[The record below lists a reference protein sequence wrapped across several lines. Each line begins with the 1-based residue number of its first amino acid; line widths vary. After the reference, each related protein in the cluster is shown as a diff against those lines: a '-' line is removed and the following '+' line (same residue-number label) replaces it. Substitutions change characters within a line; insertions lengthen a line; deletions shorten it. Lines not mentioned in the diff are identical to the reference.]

1 MSFIYH
7 TIVGFAILVASPVI
21 ALRVIFSSDFRCDFF
36 ERTSGY
42 KVIKPLNSCIW
53 VHAASVGEVRLAKT
67 IILALKKSE
76 ATRPIVLS
84 TFTSSGFDQA
94 KKEGIENVF
103 RMPPDFLLWI
113 NPLLKYLC
121 PAILVLVE
129 AEMWPGIISECS
141 RQKIPVLVANGRITE
156 KSTHRYQSFPFLFK
170 WIARKISFFSM
181 RTEKDAGRVLG
192 FGVSPEKVR
201 VNGNIKFDFFVSGE
215 EDSSLEEQESNWVV
229 FGSTRPGDEGPVMEA
244 ITKLFQ
250 EHPDCKFVIA
260 PRHLQRLSEV
270 KELMVDYDIEFKLH
284 SETSNSGNSRLV
296 LLDQLGELNGYY
308 RKACLAFVGGGF
320 NPRFGGQNIVEPASY
335 GIPVVFGKHMSNFE
349 EEARLLVQ
357 SGGGI
362 QVNSPKELYGIVNQL
377 LTDQEKSQRLGRKA
391 CEAIVK
397 NRGAVNKT
405 IELIT
410 RLAN

>member
-1 MSFIYH
+1 MRLIYH
-7 TIVGFAILVASPVI
+7 TIVGFAILVALPLI
-21 ALRVIFSSDFRCDFF
+21 ALRIIFSSDFRFDLF
-36 ERTSGY
+36 ERIFGY

-67 IILALKKSE
+67 IISALKKSE
-76 ATRPIVLS
+76 VTRPIVLS

-94 KKEGIENVF
+94 KKEGIKNVF
-103 RMPPDFLLWI
+103 RIPPDFVLWI
-113 NPLLKYLC
+113 NSLLNNLC

-129 AEMWPGIISECS
+129 AEMWPGIIFECS
-141 RQKIPVLVANGRITE
+141 RRKIPVLIANGRITK
-156 KSTHRYQSFPFLFK
+156 KSAHRYQLFPFVFK
-170 WIARKISFFSM
+170 WIAEKISFFSM
-181 RTEKDAGRVLG
+181 RTKKDADRVLD

-201 VNGNIKFDFFVSGE
+201 VDGNIKFDFFVSGE
-215 EDSSLEEQESNWVV
+215 EDTSLEEQESNWIV

-244 ITKLFQ
+244 ITKLLQ
-250 EHPDCKFVIA
+250 EHPDYKFVIA

-270 KELMVDYDIEFKLH
+270 KELMVDYDIEFEIH
-284 SETSNSGNSRLV
+284 SEMSNSGNSRLV

-320 NPRFGGQNIVEPASY
+320 NPRFGGQNIVEPASH
-335 GIPVVFGKHMSNFE
+335 GIPVVFGRHMNNFE

-362 QVNSPKELYGIVNQL
+362 QINSPEELYDILNQL
-377 LTDQEKSQRLGRKA
+377 LTDQEKRQHLGRKA
-391 CEAIVK
+391 CETIVN

-405 IELIT
+405 IELII
-410 RLAN
+410 RLAG

>member
-1 MSFIYH
+1 MRLIYH
-7 TIVGFAILVASPVI
+7 TIVGFAILVALPLI
-21 ALRVIFSSDFRCDFF
+21 ALRIIFSSDFRFDLF
-36 ERTSGY
+36 ERIFGY

-76 ATRPIVLS
+76 VTRPIIIS

-113 NPLLKYLC
+113 NPLLKNLC

-129 AEMWPGIISECS
+129 AEMWPGIIFECS
-141 RQKIPVLVANGRITE
+141 HRKIPVLIANGRITE
-156 KSTHRYQSFPFLFK
+156 KSAHRYQLFPFIFK
-170 WIARKISFFSM
+170 WIAEKISFFSM
-181 RTEKDAGRVLG
+181 RTEKDADRVLD

-201 VNGNIKFDFFVSGE
+201 VDGNIKFDFFVSGE
-215 EDSSLEEQESNWVV
+215 DSSLEEKESNWVV

-335 GIPVVFGKHMSNFE
+335 GIPVVFGRHMSNFK

-362 QVNSPKELYGIVNQL
+362 QINSPKELYGILNQL
-377 LTDQEKSQRLGRKA
+377 LTDQEKRQHLGRKA
-391 CEAIVK
+391 RETIVN

-405 IELIT
+405 IELII
-410 RLAN
+410 RLAG